1 MPLSPETVA
10 HQAAALVDVPASF
23 ALAHLSDAGM
33 VGRWALGSMDLQP
46 SGKDSVF
53 RGRSLFD
60 GSIAHVEIRAHPEL
74 GLIDYHVGTEASR
87 SPRIMIRVAPASVA
101 GLGDV
106 QCLVTLFAWRN
117 LSGDA
122 DRWARTCT
130 THEAEILL
138 IKAQLETAHAAGVR
152 P

>member
-1 MPLSPETVA
+1 MPSSPESIA
-10 HQAAALVDVPASF
+10 HQTAALVGVPAGF
-23 ALAHLSDAGM
+23 ALARLADAEF

-46 SGKDSVF
+46 AGAEGVF

-60 GSIAHVEIRAHPEL
+60 GSTAHVAIEVHPAL
-74 GLIDYHVGTEASR
+74 GLIDYHVGTEAAR

-101 GLGDV
+101 GLGDD

-117 LSGDA
+117 LAADA

-138 IKAQLETAHAAGVR
+138 IKAQLETAHAAEAA